1 MNVFLYLLYILLY
14 IICIC
19 ISVISA
25 GFIGV
30 DYIFLNHKYIPQK
43 YFLVSLIIPAIFYIL
58 YYVFKRA
65 YQKKRDIVEYN
76 SNGISKAYGNFSY
89 LSDAERKQIEQQKLL
104 KRELLIDSITL
115 KNITK
120 QGALNPLNDLDNMIG
135 LNNIKTEVHKMA
147 SRMEF
152 NKKYIKK
159 NKNSNTNSSNHMV
172 FYGNAGTGKTQMAS
186 IMTGFLFKNKLIR
199 KNKYISVDGNFFNG
213 NTNGES
219 TEKAKYIL
227 NLARGGV
234 LFIDE
239 AYALLNQYEG
249 QEVIATLIAEMENN
263 RDDIVIIFAGY
274 KKEML
279 RLINSNTG
287 FQSRIKY
294 YFDFNDYTLDELYQ
308 IFIKM
313 AQIKGFSITNTDDFK
328 NKFFSIMLNEMKK
341 PNYGNART
349 VRNVLDKTIDNHS
362 VNYID
367 NHLSKSDRFL
377 LSIMDLPNIEGFS
390 ISTIKI

>member
-1 MNVFLYLLYILLY
+1 MDLFLYVLYLLLY
-14 IICIC
+14 IICITLS
-19 ISVISA
+19 IISA
-25 GFIGV
+25 ALIGI
-30 DYIFLNHKYIPQK
+30 DYVFLNNKYIPSQ
-43 YFLVSLIIPAIFYIL
+43 YTYVALIMPTIFLVL

-65 YQKKRDIVEYN
+65 FQRKRDVVEYDK
-76 SNGISKAYGNFSY
+76 NGISKSYGNFSY
-89 LSDAERKQIEQQKLL
+89 LSEQQRQQVEQQKLM

-120 QGALNPLNDLDNMIG
+120 SGSKNPMHDLDNMIG
-135 LNNIKTEVHKMA
+135 LQNIKAEIHKMA
-147 SRMEF
+147 ARMEF
-152 NKKYIKK
+152 NKKYSKK
-159 NKNSNTNSSNHMV
+159 NKNDNANSTNHMV

-186 IMTGFLFKNKLIR
+186 IMTGFLYKNKLIR

-219 TEKAKYIL
+219 TDKAKYIL
-227 NLARGGV
+227 GQARGGV

-239 AYALLNQYEG
+239 AYALLNQYEE

-263 RDDIVIIFAGY
+263 RNDIVIIFAGY
-274 KKEML
+274 KAKML
-279 RLINSNTG
+279 RLINCNTG

-294 YFDFNDYTLDELYQ
+294 YFDFNDYTLDELLQ

-313 AQIKGFSITNTDDFK
+313 AAIKGFTVNNNDAFIE
-328 NKFFSIMLNEMKK
+328 KFNSIMLNEMKK

-349 VRNVLDKTIDNHS
+349 VRNILDKSIDNHA

-367 NHLSKSDRFL
+367 KSLSKSERYR
-377 LSIMDLPNIEGFS
+377 LSIDDLPNIEGFS
-390 ISTIKI
+390 IKTIKI